1 MFSWSTRGSVE
12 LLKFCIFPKRKPAT
26 QYSLPAF
33 REPHLNFP
41 HTLSQSLWQWPK
53 IHRKNIKG
61 LTVVKGKG
69 RWTKPTPP
77 PPSTQPKVSRSCEWT
92 WQHQQKNF
100 TRRVSFSFSS
110 FSFIVPSNEQ
120 IQWGVGGGGGWRVR
134 GLKLTA
140 EEKSEKLTLSV
151 SIRCYH
157 YISEWYRCVRLC
169 FKSNNL
175 FFLSTIR
182 ISSLKNASCRRQQN

>member
-1 MFSWSTRGSVE
+1 MRVCVEQRGPLTAPNPQGGRKVPTWGRDGCPDWSHEGRFPRIKIQKKNKLKTGEKRTTALHIYTWRYFIWLIKPAVYLKIQHYNSAVNIYIFYSKCIKKEILTCFHEAPEAALNSSNSV
-12 LLKFCIFPKRKPAT
+12 FFPKRKPAT

-77 PPSTQPKVSRSCEWT
+77 RHQHNPK
-92 WQHQQKNF
+92 F
-100 TRRVSFSFSS
+100 
-110 FSFIVPSNEQ
+110 
-120 IQWGVGGGGGWRVR
+120 
-134 GLKLTA
+134 
-140 EEKSEKLTLSV
+140 
-151 SIRCYH
+151 
-157 YISEWYRCVRLC
+157 
-169 FKSNNL
+169 
-175 FFLSTIR
+175 
-182 ISSLKNASCRRQQN
+182 